1 MFKNENI
8 YKNNSNIKY
17 YFQESEF
24 NCDKLIVIFS
34 GYADINSEIK
44 HKYNYINSLR
54 YINCHKLFI
63 LDNNGETGSYYLGE
77 KLNFDVESSIISLIL
92 DTTSYLGLSVKDIIG
107 LGSSKGGSAAL
118 YFGLKYKFG
127 TIISGGFQT
136 KISDLIS
143 KRRPESEDFLLGQK
157 GTDEYNEKYHKLN
170 NIIFEQLDSP
180 IRSDMYLMTS
190 EHDWQY
196 NTHVLPFIK
205 YLDDMKIEYH
215 LEKSE
220 EMKNHSQISTYF
232 PKFFNI
238 ILLKILYG
246 IELKDL
252 SISSNDCIN
261 VNLNYINNNNS
272 FNLKIYSKVDSE
284 EHLHD
289 NNGNFHPKKPGHYST
304 YLIVT
309 DNNENEHYRYL
320 INQKFNG
327 ASYYDI
333 LSTNAKIE
341 NEVLYYEVQ
350 TTNKDEVTFAF
361 YIYENDEMVEFIPFQ
376 KNNNFKR
383 VVEPINNYM
392 VKCYIKSKEGTKV
405 VIKDHPII
413 V

>member
-63 LDNNGETGSYYLGE
+63 LDNNGETGSYYLVE

-170 NIIFEQLDSP
+170 NIIFEQLDSL

-238 ILLKILYG
+238 
-246 IELKDL
+246 
-252 SISSNDCIN
+252 
-261 VNLNYINNNNS
+261 
-272 FNLKIYSKVDSE
+272 
-284 EHLHD
+284 
-289 NNGNFHPKKPGHYST
+289 
-304 YLIVT
+304 
-309 DNNENEHYRYL
+309 
-320 INQKFNG
+320 
-327 ASYYDI
+327 
-333 LSTNAKIE
+333 
-341 NEVLYYEVQ
+341 
-350 TTNKDEVTFAF
+350 
-361 YIYENDEMVEFIPFQ
+361 
-376 KNNNFKR
+376 
-383 VVEPINNYM
+383 
-392 VKCYIKSKEGTKV
+392 
-405 VIKDHPII
+405 
-413 V
+413 